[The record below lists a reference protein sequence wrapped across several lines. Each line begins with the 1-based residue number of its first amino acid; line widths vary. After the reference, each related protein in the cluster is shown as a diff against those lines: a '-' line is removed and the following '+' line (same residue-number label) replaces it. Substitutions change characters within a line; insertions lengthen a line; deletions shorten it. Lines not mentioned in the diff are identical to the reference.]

1 MKNVALLFFCLFM
14 TKLSGQDIPTL
25 FEAFDSRTEILETD
39 EGDFLAWIVDGSDAR
54 KIYPKL
60 RKLSKIEVDKA
71 ANFDENKYLKIERKN
86 LSKFAFPKVVDLYLN
101 DKSLTLELF

>member
-71 ANFDENKYLKIERKN
+71 DKYLIFITYSGEEFEYVVARNKWRYPKI
-86 LSKFAFPKVVDLYLN
+86 KFNRVTAYRI
-101 DKSLTLELF
+101 